1 MEKKE
6 FINTDNIKTSKPHK
20 FGLNLPQRFDLR
32 TSNKRVDLQSSSI
45 YYTWENIRNQCKNNK
60 LKIIATTWN
69 DEF

>member
-1 MEKKE
+1 M
-6 FINTDNIKTSKPHK
+6 NTENIKTSEPHK
-20 FGLNLPQRFDLR
+20 FGFNLPQRFGLR

-45 YYTWENIRNQCKNNK
+45 YYTWENIRNQWKNNK